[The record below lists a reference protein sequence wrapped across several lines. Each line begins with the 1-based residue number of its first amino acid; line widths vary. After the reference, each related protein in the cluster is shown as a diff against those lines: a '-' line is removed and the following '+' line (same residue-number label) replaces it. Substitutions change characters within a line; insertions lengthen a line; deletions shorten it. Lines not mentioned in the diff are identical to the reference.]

1 MADPRPGDPL
11 YALRA
16 WPDGR
21 GTTIQLRARYLNYD
35 VADELKALL
44 RTRAQELLD
53 GGQRRFV
60 LDLGEVSIVDSCG
73 VGLMIGLHN
82 QVKAA
87 GGELW
92 LVGVTQFL
100 QKILR
105 MMHLD
110 QYFHVAESE
119 SEAQRRLTL
128 PAA

>member
-1 MADPRPGDPL
+1 MGIEPL
-11 YALRA
+11 YTLRS

-21 GTTIQLRARYLNYD
+21 GATIQLRARYLNYD
-35 VADELKALL
+35 VADELKAVL
-44 RTRAQELLD
+44 RTRTQELLD
-53 GGQRRFV
+53 GGQRHYV
-60 LDLGEVSIVDSCG
+60 LELAEVSIVDSCG

-82 QVKAA
+82 QIHAA
-87 GGELW
+87 GGGLW

-110 QYFHVAESE
+110 QYFQLAA
-119 SEAQRRLTL
+119 SEADVQSRPAT

>member
-1 MADPRPGDPL
+1 MAEPMSTEPL
-11 YALRA
+11 YAIRA

-21 GTTIQLRARYLNYD
+21 GATIQLRARYLNYD
-35 VADELKALL
+35 VADALKAVL
-44 RTRAQELLD
+44 RTRTQELLD
-53 GGQRRFV
+53 GGQRHFV
-60 LDLGEVSIVDSCG
+60 LELSEVSIVDSCG

-82 QVKAA
+82 QIHAA
-87 GGELW
+87 TGALW

-110 QYFHVAESE
+110 QYFQVAAT
-119 SEAQRRLTL
+119 EAAVLARLAT

>member
-1 MADPRPGDPL
+1 MATEPL
-11 YALRA
+11 YTLRS

-21 GTTIQLRARYLNYD
+21 GATLQLRARYLNYD
-35 VADELKALL
+35 VADELKAVL
-44 RTRAQELLD
+44 RTRTQELLD
-53 GGQRRFV
+53 GGQRHYV
-60 LDLGEVSIVDSCG
+60 LELAEVSIVDSCG

-82 QVKAA
+82 QIHAA
-87 GGELW
+87 GGTLW

-110 QYFHVAESE
+110 QYFQVAV
-119 SEAQRRLTL
+119 SEADVQARLAT